1 MQRNKIKKFKIIL
14 LLLILIVSISISF
27 PIINAIVLN
36 NIYFRINYEVNIA
49 DSDNIVDRFETFEYY
64 QYLKKHDRYGE
75 THDISKFN
83 QSVYQSFYNYIDRE
97 YIDYLINKINQDR
110 KKFHWWLGHYHHLS
124 YTFNATEHSRLYF
137 AYSDTTIYNAT
148 FENME
153 EIFVVESDWESDNY
167 VGNWYI
173 NFTYVPSVGDEPII
187 IPLNDTILVKMFIEY
202 DYLFGNVGG
211 IFYQIPQYIALS
223 SDLQII
229 FIYVPLTG
237 IIVA

>member
-14 LLLILIVSISISF
+14 LLLILIVSISISL

-36 NIYFRINYEVNIA
+36 NIYFRINYEINIIN
-49 DSDNIVDRFETFEYY
+49 SDDIVDKVETFEYY
-64 QYLKKHDRYGE
+64 LYLKKHDRYGE

-83 QSVYQSFYNYIDRE
+83 QSDYQSIYNYVDRE
-97 YIDYLINKINQDR
+97 YIDLLKDKIIQDR
-110 KKFHWWLGHYHHLS
+110 KKFHWWPGHYHHLS

-148 FENME
+148 FESME

-173 NFTYVPSVGDEPII
+173 NFTHVPSVGDEPII
-187 IPLNDTILVKMFIEY
+187 IPLNDTILVRMFLEY
-202 DYLFGNVGG
+202 NFLYGNVGG

-229 FIYVPLTG
+229 FIYIPLTQ